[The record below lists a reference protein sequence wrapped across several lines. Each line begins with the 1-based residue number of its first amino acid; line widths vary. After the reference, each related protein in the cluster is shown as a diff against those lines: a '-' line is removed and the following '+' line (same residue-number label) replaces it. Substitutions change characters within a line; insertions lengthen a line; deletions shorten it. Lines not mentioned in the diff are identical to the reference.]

1 MKQFLKINYLKS
13 KLLVELLPH
22 FKLFKVQNFVSIF
35 VQLIK
40 YALNVV
46 KTDVISDSFE
56 EEDDFIEVKSITV
69 VSVNL
74 VEQVEKILLQRGGV
88 ISPQQLFLCLN

>member
-1 MKQFLKINYLKS
+1 MKQFLKIKYLKS
-13 KLLVELLPH
+13 KLLVQLLPH

-46 KTDVISDSFE
+46 ETDVISDSFE

-69 VSVNL
+69 VSINL

>member
-1 MKQFLKINYLKS
+1 MI
-13 KLLVELLPH
+13 E
-22 FKLFKVQNFVSIF
+22 
-35 VQLIK
+35 

-46 KTDVISDSFE
+46 ETDVISDSFE